1 MIETGRRSNSTR
13 NLSHLLY
20 DYVWNSQHSQDRI
33 AWRDWGNHQSHVYSQ
48 GSQWSTARSML
59 CSLGSCNEE
68 RWFSYVWPDTFSFLF
83 LGACF
88 WSLWD
93 HDVLTRPLISL
104 LSLPLLMSLSIA
116 NRVKIASLGGI
127 QAIIEAMSAYKDNS
141 GVQEKACGAL
151 WNLTAYNDGICLSFF
166 LCRLGVFTSSFFFS
180 SDLFAFFWVQPSLVF
195 MRSYN
200 VHMWP
205 FSPFSMLCS
214 YLCS

>member
-1 MIETGRRSNSTR
+1 M
-13 NLSHLLY
+13 
-20 DYVWNSQHSQDRI
+20 
-33 AWRDWGNHQSHVYSQ
+33 
-48 GSQWSTARSML
+48 
-59 CSLGSCNEE
+59 
-68 RWFSYVWPDTFSFLF
+68 
-83 LGACF
+83 
-88 WSLWD
+88 
-93 HDVLTRPLISL
+93 LTRSLISL

-127 QAIIEAMSAYKDNS
+127 QAIIEAMSTYKDNS

-151 WNLTAYNDGICLSFF
+151 WNLTAYNDGICLCFF
-166 LCRLGVFTSSFFFS
+166 LCRRLGVFTSSIFLFRCFS
-180 SDLFAFFWVQPSLVF
+180 EALSLVF